1 MCGIKLS
8 RNTLG
13 DLLWFILASSSQI
26 LHSQHIWKVHVG
38 LIDSFAIPANID
50 KIYTDNI
57 CSNLLKISAQNI
69 NSPITIQ
76 VCCLNHALYLPLRH
90 GAVIQNSCH
99 DFKRQLDCGW
109 PLFGLPFVI
118 WDGTF
123 SIGDCELSIWYLCTY
138 FTFLSSPVWTRR
150 GKSFRPCS
158 CRSHERPHA
167 GSLRPCWIQD
177 FLNLSIFAFDIFI
190 YIGLVIATKDHAR
203 IFIPENKCLSIEL
216 NLLVLIG
223 RHLLWQILFLLC
235 RHVDRLD
242 STLHSPSSEIQKIYL
257 VKKVFKC

>member
-1 MCGIKLS
+1 M
-8 RNTLG
+8 T
-13 DLLWFILASSSQI
+13 
-26 LHSQHIWKVHVG
+26 
-38 LIDSFAIPANID
+38 
-50 KIYTDNI
+50 
-57 CSNLLKISAQNI
+57 
-69 NSPITIQ
+69 
-76 VCCLNHALYLPLRH
+76 
-90 GAVIQNSCH
+90 
-99 DFKRQLDCGW
+99 
-109 PLFGLPFVI
+109 
-118 WDGTF
+118 WDGTL

-150 GKSFRPCS
+150 EKSFRPCS

-177 FLNLSIFAFDIFI
+177 FLNLSTFVFDIFI
-190 YIGLVIATKDHAR
+190 CWSCRCHSHR
-203 IFIPENKCLSIEL
+203 IFIPENECFSIEL
-216 NLLVLIG
+216 NLLVFIG